1 MSPSSSTHSRK
12 LSSRRCKISTS
23 THQNKTHARNNKQ
36 KCYIWTNTPCYKRAA
51 THRAFTK
58 KERDALD
65 KAVNTY
71 RETLD
76 FPYGVEELIDWKS
89 ISIPR
94 RTAQE
99 CKDEWYTSFGPDSQ
113 SVCLTRGK
121 WFWRIQYY
129 NDIVDS
135 QQMNAGHPAFV
146 YHGVLGSTH
155 PHSYLIPHT
164 SAKEVQQL
172 IREKKNQGYLNDGI
186 HTGAV
191 YLLYDDLRKMPV
203 GTSFTVGIDGNG
215 GEYGIQRVQV
225 KEHFE
230 HYTVLHDVEHPS
242 WLYEVFRGSVFDPPL
257 YNIRHTTLH
266 STQAVYN
273 WNAEYPL
280 IVHPNPHDPVYRV
293 HWKSPSTKP
302 PPSLMK
308 RFMHDWSAEWSRI
321 SRKKV
326 GTAAFNGAVGG
337 VIGTVMASPF
347 LKQLRNRRKRTT
359 SATRRNQN
367 QNQRHK
373 NG

>member
-1 MSPSSSTHSRK
+1 M
-12 LSSRRCKISTS
+12 
-23 THQNKTHARNNKQ
+23 
-36 KCYIWTNTPCYKRAA
+36 WTNTPYYKRAA
-51 THRAFTK
+51 THRVFTK

-113 SVCLTRGK
+113 SVCLTRDK
-121 WFWRIQYY
+121 RFWRIQYY
-129 NDIVDS
+129 DDIVDS

-146 YHGVLGSTH
+146 YHGVIGSTH

-172 IREKKNQGYLNDGI
+172 IREKKKHGYLNDGI

-203 GTSFTVGIDGNG
+203 GTTFTVGIDGNG

-242 WLYEVFRGSVFDPPL
+242 HMLYELFRGSFVKPPPGGWSSL
-257 YNIRHTTLH
+257 QNSTYATLH
-266 STQAVYN
+266 SIQAVYT
-273 WNAEYPL
+273 NAEYPL
-280 IVHPNPHDPVYRV
+280 IVHPNPQDPVYRV
-293 HWKSPSTKP
+293 HWKSPSMKP

-308 RFMHDWSAEWSRI
+308 RFMNDWSAGWSRI

-326 GTAAFNGAVGG
+326 GTAALYGAAGG
-337 VIGTVMASPF
+337 VFGTVMASTF
-347 LKQLRNRRKRTT
+347 LKQLRSRRKRTKP
-359 SATRRNQN
+359 AARRNQN
-367 QNQRHK
+367 QRK
-373 NG
+373 V